1 MTTIPSTAWRTLSVP
16 SWSPD
21 LAVLLIAGAGTDV
34 GKTYIT
40 AQLIRAL
47 RDRGEAVD
55 ALKPVVSGF
64 DPDDPADSD
73 PARLLD
79 ALGRRAT
86 PEELARIS
94 PWRFRA
100 PLSPHLA
107 ARREARPLDGRA
119 VIAHCRDTA
128 AAAPPG
134 SWLLVETAGGIMSPL
149 DETLTMLDLAMGL
162 AAPVLLVGGAY
173 LGAISHVLT
182 AASVLRASGLAPR
195 AVVIS
200 QAPGATVDVLE
211 TAEAVSAR
219 LPGTVVLPVGRDADA
234 ADGILAAMAGPT
246 GRTTGPGPR

>member
-1 MTTIPSTAWRTLSVP
+1 MTTQPSIAWRKLFVP

-40 AQLIRAL
+40 AQLVRAL
-47 RDRGEAVD
+47 RARGETVD

-79 ALGRRAT
+79 ALGRPAT
-86 PEELARIS
+86 SEELARIS

-107 ARREARPLDGRA
+107 ARREARSLDGRA
-119 VIAHCRDTA
+119 VIAHCRNTA
-128 AAAPPG
+128 AATPPG
-134 SWLLVETAGGIMSPL
+134 SWLLVETAGGVMSPL
-149 DETLTMLDLAMGL
+149 DETLTMLDLAKDL
-162 AAPVLLVGGAY
+162 AAPVLLVGGVY

-182 AASVLRASGLAPR
+182 AASVLRASGLAPP
-195 AVVIS
+195 VVLIS
-200 QAPGATVDVLE
+200 QAPGATGDLLE
-211 TAEAVSAR
+211 TAEAVSLR
-219 LPGTVVLPVGRDADA
+219 LPAATVLPVGRDADA
-234 ADGILAAMAGPT
+234 ADGILAAIAEPAGLSA
-246 GRTTGPGPR
+246 